1 MGPLATLALVDFGI
15 QWAVWSVSSFFAT
28 EHFYDLTGSL
38 TFLLVTYLGLRL
50 GGGGGR
56 SGGGRGGGSIGVLDS
71 SSARQ
76 LVASGLVMT
85 WALRLGSFLFLRVL
99 RAGEDVRFK
108 RVKHEPATFFVWWTI
123 QGVWVL
129 VTLLPTLLL
138 LLKRDSVP
146 LGPRDILGWTL
157 WVIGFLVEVTAD
169 RQKSAFKADPE
180 NAGRFISSGLWSV
193 SRHPNYFGEMT
204 LWAGLW
210 LSASSTYAGV
220 EHLSVLSPAFV
231 AFLIAKV
238 SGIPILER
246 TAEKRW
252 GHDAAYVAYRDHTAL
267 LVPFL
272 W

>member
-15 QWAVWSVSSFFAT
+15 QWAVWSVSSIFTT
-28 EHFYDLTGSL
+28 ERFYDLTGSL

-50 GGGGGR
+50 GGGG
-56 SGGGRGGGSIGVLDS
+56 RGGGSSIGILDS
-71 SSARQ
+71 SVRQ
-76 LVASGLVMT
+76 LVTSGLVMT
-85 WALRLGSFLFLRVL
+85 WATRLGSFLFLRVL
-99 RAGEDVRFK
+99 RAGEDVRFQ
-108 RVKHEPATFFVWWTI
+108 RVKCEPTTFFVWWTI
-123 QGVWVL
+123 QGLWVF

-138 LLKRDSVP
+138 LLKRDSRP

-157 WVIGFLVEVTAD
+157 WVIGFVVEVTAD
-169 RQKSAFKADPE
+169 RQKSAFKSDPE
-180 NAGRFISSGLWSV
+180 NAGKFISSGLWSV

-204 LWAGLW
+204 CWAGLW
-210 LSASSTYAGV
+210 LSASSTFSGLEY
-220 EHLSVLSPAFV
+220 LSVLSPAFV

-252 GHDAAYVAYRDHTAL
+252 GHDPAYVAYRDNTAL